1 MRFSESWLR
10 EWVDPEVD
18 TRTLAD
24 QLTMAGLEVDAV
36 EPAAPAFDGVLVGRV
51 QTVEAHPDAE
61 KLRLCRVDVGS
72 EEPLQIVCGAA
83 NVAADMKVPVA
94 TLGAQLP
101 EGLEIKRARL
111 RGVESLGM
119 ICAASE
125 LGLAA
130 ASEGILP
137 LPANAPVGVNLR
149 AYLDLDDQCIALDLT
164 PDRADCLSLAG
175 IAREVGVINRCP
187 VRGPVIEPVPPR
199 NDDRFPVRPEAPAAC
214 PGYVCRVI
222 RDIDPAAATPLWM
235 QERLRRS
242 GLRSIGPVVDVTNYV
257 LLELGQPLHGFDLD
271 RLDGDIRVRLAAAGE
286 RLLLLDGTEFALRDD
301 TLVIADR
308 SRPIALAGIMGGVE
322 TGVTTHTRHIL
333 LESAF
338 FTPRA
343 ISGKARSYGLHT
355 DSSHRFE
362 RGVDPELQARAIE
375 RATALLLDIVGGEP
389 GPVATF
395 NAEEHLPQRNRLH
408 LRRERIGRLLGV
420 APADEAIEDI
430 FTRLGMQVIPVADGW
445 DLVPPS
451 SRFDLLLEAD
461 LIAEIGR
468 IHGYEQIPVTHAGT
482 AATTKASPE
491 TAFDLDRAKLAL
503 VARGYHEVI
512 TYSFVSPELQ
522 QRIDP
527 RPEVLTLSN
536 PLSADMSVMRTS
548 LWPGLL
554 QTARQNQARQQERVR
569 IFESGLCF
577 LRTAAGLE
585 QHAVLA
591 GLVVG
596 YSAPEQWGMQVRP
609 VDFYGAK
616 ADLEAVL
623 ALTGAPDRFR
633 FFHSFRFLPAE
644 HPALHPGQT
653 ACIERAG
660 RKIGLLGML
669 HPALATELDIDGN
682 AFLFE
687 LALAE
692 LRGGRLPAFE
702 PLSKFPA
709 IRRDLAIVVAADISY
724 DQVRECA
731 ASAASD
737 LLRDLVLFDVY
748 QGPKIDS
755 GKKSLA
761 FGLILQASSR
771 TLTDREVDATVSR
784 VLARIESELGAK
796 LRD

>member
-10 EWVDPEVD
+10 EWVNPDVD

-36 EPAAPAFDGVLVGRV
+36 EPAAPAFTGVLVGQVR
-51 QTVEAHPDAE
+51 TVEAHPDAE

-72 EEPLQIVCGAA
+72 EEPLQIVCAAA

-101 EGLEIKRARL
+101 GDFKIKRAKL

-119 ICAASE
+119 ICSAAE

-130 ASEGILP
+130 SSEGILP
-137 LPANAPVGVNLR
+137 LPADASVGVDLR
-149 AYLDLDDQCIALDLT
+149 AYLDLDDWCIELDLT
-164 PDRADCLSLAG
+164 PDRADCLGLAG
-175 IAREVGVINRCP
+175 VAREVGVINRCP
-187 VRGPVIEPVPPR
+187 VREPIIEPIPPR
-199 NDDRFPVRPEAPAAC
+199 NDDRFPVRLEAPEAC

-222 RDIDPAAATPLWM
+222 RNIDPDAETPLWM

-271 RLDGDIRVRLAAAGE
+271 RLDGEIRVRMADTGE
-286 RLLLLDGTEFALRDD
+286 RILLLDGAEIELRDD

-308 SRPIALAGIMGGVE
+308 NRPVALAGIMGGAE
-322 TGVTTHTRHIL
+322 TGVTTHTRDIL

-338 FTPRA
+338 FAPRA

-362 RGVDPELQARAIE
+362 RGVDPRLQGRAME
-375 RATALLLDIVGGEP
+375 RATALLLDIVGGTP
-389 GPVATF
+389 GPVASLK
-395 NAEEHLPQRNRLH
+395 AEEHLPRRNRLH
-408 LRRERIGRLLGV
+408 LRRERIGRLLGIT
-420 APADEAIEDI
+420 PADATVEDI
-430 FTRLGMQVIPVADGW
+430 LTRLGIEVTPTPDGW
-445 DLVPPS
+445 DLVPPG
-451 SRFDLLLEAD
+451 SRFDLLLEVD

-468 IHGYEQIPVTHAGT
+468 IQGYEQIPVTHASS
-482 AATTKASPE
+482 AATTQALPE
-491 TAFDLDRAKLAL
+491 IAFDPERAKLAL

-522 QRIDP
+522 HRVDP
-527 RPEVLTLSN
+527 QPEVLSLSN
-536 PLSADMSVMRTS
+536 PLSADLSVMRTS

-554 QTARQNQARQQERVR
+554 ETARQNQARRQERVR

-577 LRTAAGLE
+577 LRAGAGLE
-585 QHAVLA
+585 QNAMLA

-596 YSAPEQWGMQVRP
+596 FSAPVQWGVKVRP
-609 VDFYGAK
+609 VDFYDAK
-616 ADLEAVL
+616 ADVEAVL
-623 ALTGAPDRFR
+623 ALTGNPDRFR
-633 FFHSFRFLPAE
+633 FFRFLPAE

-653 ACIERAG
+653 AGIERAG
-660 RKIGLLGML
+660 RKVGMLGML
-669 HPALATELDIDGN
+669 HPALATELDINGN

-687 LALAE
+687 LSLAE
-692 LRGGRLPAFE
+692 LEEGLLPVFE
-702 PLSKFPA
+702 PPSRFPA
-709 IRRDLAIVVAADISY
+709 IRRDLAIVVDADVTY
-724 DQVRECA
+724 DQIRNCA

-737 LLRDLVLFDVY
+737 LLQDLVLFDVY

-761 FGLILQASSR
+761 FGLIFQSSSQ
-771 TLTDREVDATVSR
+771 TLMDREVDEMMSR
-784 VLARIESELGAK
+784 VLARITSELGAK

>member
-1 MRFSESWLR
+1 MRFSEAWLR
-10 EWVDPEVD
+10 EWVNPDVD

-36 EPAAPAFDGVLVGRV
+36 EPAAPEFSDVLVGQVRA
-51 QTVEAHPDAE
+51 VEAHPNAE

-72 EEPLQIVCGAA
+72 GGPLQIICGAA

-94 TLGAQLP
+94 MLGARLP
-101 EGLEIKRARL
+101 GDLEIKRARL

-119 ICAASE
+119 ICAANE
-125 LGLAA
+125 LGLAES
-130 ASEGILP
+130 SEGILP
-137 LPANAPVGVNLR
+137 LPADAPVGADLR
-149 AYLDLDDQCIALDLT
+149 SYLDLDDWCIALDLT

-175 IAREVGVINRCP
+175 VSREVGAINRSP
-187 VRGPVIEPVPPR
+187 VQGPLIEPVPPR
-199 NDDRFPVRPEAPAAC
+199 NDDCFPVRLEAPEAC
-214 PGYVCRVI
+214 PSYVCRVV
-222 RDIDPAAATPLWM
+222 RDIDPDAVTPLWM

-271 RLDGDIRVRLAAAGE
+271 RLDGAIRVRMAMAGE
-286 RLLLLDGTEFALRDD
+286 RLLLLNGEELALRDD

-308 SRPIALAGIMGGVE
+308 NRPVALAGIMGGAE
-322 TGVTTHTRHIL
+322 TGVTTRTRHVL

-338 FTPRA
+338 FAPRA
-343 ISGKARSYGLHT
+343 ISGRARSYGLHT

-362 RGVDPELQARAIE
+362 RGVDPELQARAVE
-375 RATALLLDIVGGEP
+375 RATALLLDIVGGRP
-389 GPVATF
+389 GPVAGL
-395 NAEEHLPQRNRLH
+395 NAEEHLPRRKRLR
-408 LRRERIGRLLGV
+408 LRRERIGKVLGTK
-420 APADEAIEDI
+420 PADAAVEDI
-430 FTRLGMQVIPVADGW
+430 FTRLGIRITPASDGW

-451 SRFDLLLEAD
+451 SRFDLQLEVD

-468 IHGYEQIPVTHAGT
+468 IQGYEQIPVTHAGA
-482 AATTKASPE
+482 AATIRALPE
-491 TAFDLDRAKLAL
+491 TAFDLDRARLAL

-522 QRIDP
+522 HRIDP
-527 RPEVLTLSN
+527 RPETLTLSN
-536 PLSADMSVMRTS
+536 PLSLDMSVMRTS
-548 LWPGLL
+548 LWPGLV
-554 QTARQNQARQQERVR
+554 QTARQNQARRQERVR

-577 LRTAAGLE
+577 LRIGDKLE
-585 QHAVLA
+585 QNEQLA

-596 YSAPEQWGMQVRP
+596 FSAPVQWGMRVRP
-609 VDFYGAK
+609 VDFYGTK

-623 ALTGAPDRFR
+623 GLTGNPER
-633 FFHSFRFLPAE
+633 FRFLPAA

-653 ACIERAG
+653 ACIEHDG
-660 RKIGLLGML
+660 RKIGMLGML
-669 HPALATELDIDGN
+669 HPALAAELDIKGN

-687 LALAE
+687 VALAE
-692 LRGGRLPAFE
+692 LQTGPPPAFE
-702 PLSKFPA
+702 PPSRFPA
-709 IRRDLAIVVAADISY
+709 IRRDLAIVVAAEVTY

-737 LLRDLVLFDVY
+737 LLQDLVLFDVY
-748 QGPKIDS
+748 QGPEIDS

-771 TLTDREVDATVSR
+771 TLTDREVDATISR
-784 VLARIESELGAK
+784 VLAQIKSELGAK